1 MKRIAFASGKG
12 GAGKTSLSLSF
23 HAYMHSRSV
32 FVDCDVDAADAF
44 LLLEREKTSH
54 TEFASGLK
62 YTINAG
68 QCVQCG
74 ACAERCVFHAIS
86 PEGGYHIEPLHCE
99 GCGACRDVCPAE
111 AVVETPNRC
120 GDMYSATTCY
130 DSSMWYARLIP
141 GEDNSGK
148 LVHDIRKKAQEYTE
162 KEGIPY
168 LIIDCPPGIGCPLM
182 ASITAVDLLVVVI
195 ESSRSG
201 FHDAQRLI
209 ELARKM
215 NISCVALINK
225 ADINPDIDKEINEYL
240 IGNAIHSVGT
250 IPFNRAFTAL
260 LNKKRVVYE
269 DEAMALAL
277 TPIFSAIEQIALQ
290 GGEK

>member
-44 LLLEREKTSH
+44 LLIEKEKTAH
-54 TEFASGLK
+54 FEFVSGVK
-62 YTINAG
+62 YSIAAE

-99 GCGACRDVCPAE
+99 GCGACLDVCPAG

-120 GDMYSATTCY
+120 GAMYSATTCY
-130 DSSMWYARLIP
+130 DSAMWYARLIP

-148 LVHDIRKKAQEYTE
+148 LVHDIRKKAQDYTE
-162 KEGIPY
+162 KAELPY
-168 LIIDCPPGIGCPLM
+168 LVIDCPPGIGCPLM

-209 ELARKM
+209 ELAHKM

-225 ADINPDIDKEINEYL
+225 AGINQAIDTEIERYCADAH
-240 IGNAIHSVGT
+240 IRCVGT
-250 IPFNRAFTAL
+250 IPFNREFTSL
-260 LNKKRVVYE
+260 LNKKQVVFE
-269 DEAMALAL
+269 SETMASLM
-277 TPIFSAIEQIALQ
+277 TPMFQAIEQIALE
-290 GGEK
+290 GGKK